1 MLGALSEKGFLNLI
15 RKWKANG
22 ISTHPSFR
30 NNTGLRKFCDEQPN
44 PPRPAVTHR
53 NTRTRNITSAC
64 HNEKKDI
71 PNWMPFI
78 TYSHQCGCCLKTGGQ
93 DQGAGTHVSY
103 IQLVLLHSIVLKDSN
118 STAWTVPK
126 HAYIQNLATKAA

>member
-64 HNEKKDI
+64 HNEKKTFQI
-71 PNWMPFI
+71 
-78 TYSHQCGCCLKTGGQ
+78 GCHLSLTVTSV
-93 DQGAGTHVSY
+93 DA
-103 IQLVLLHSIVLKDSN
+103 VLRQVDRTRVLG
-118 STAWTVPK
+118 
-126 HAYIQNLATKAA
+126 HM